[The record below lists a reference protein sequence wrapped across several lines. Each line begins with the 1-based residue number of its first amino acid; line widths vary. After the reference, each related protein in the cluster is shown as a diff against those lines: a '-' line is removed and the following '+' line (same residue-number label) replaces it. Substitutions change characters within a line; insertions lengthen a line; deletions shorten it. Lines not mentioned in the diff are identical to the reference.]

1 MLKSLYVRNYAIIE
15 EIKLDFDAKFNV
27 ITGETGAGKSILL
40 GALGLI
46 LGKRADTKVLY
57 DQDDKCVVE
66 AAFSL
71 SEEVMRN
78 LPESDSYDLEPTT
91 TLRREI
97 NSKGKS
103 RAFIND
109 TPVLLTELKAVA
121 QVLVDIHNQF
131 DTLSITDLDYQRSVI
146 DTYAKTDKEL
156 KSYHRVYKEFTGL
169 KSEITQL
176 KARQKKGKVDQDY
189 LLFQLA
195 ELERIPLDGLNKISI
210 EEEHNT
216 ISSSEDIKLALSQVN
231 STLVE
236 GDMSIESRL
245 IDLNRS
251 LSSIS
256 DVNSELNK
264 LHQKMEQI
272 IEDLQDI
279 DRLSVSLAE
288 AIEHNPERANE
299 LKETLDHIYQLEK
312 KHNLIGIEDLVRLR
326 NQITEQTSS
335 NQDLDGLIKKKE
347 EALIQVKKS
356 LWQCAEALTKKR
368 ESCGSQF
375 KKNIENTLKSLAIN
389 NANIQLVITELSD
402 FEEHGI
408 DKVDIRFSS
417 NKGIDPQSI
426 EGTASGGEL
435 SRLALSVKS
444 LLAGHTAKPTMIF
457 DEIDTGISG
466 AVALQLSNI
475 LMKMSEEHQIICI
488 THSPQVASAEGK
500 HFNIY
505 KTDTSKRTITHV
517 RTLSDEERVE
527 ELAKMLS
534 TDPPS
539 TAARA
544 NAKELLKVV

>member
-1 MLKSLYVRNYAIIE
+1 MLKSLYIRNYAIIE
-15 EIKLDFDAKFNV
+15 EINLDFDAGFNV

-57 DQDDKCVVE
+57 DQDDKCVVQAE
-66 AAFSL
+66 FAL
-71 SEEVMRN
+71 SDQVIR
-78 LPESDSYDLEPTT
+78 LIPENDSYDLEKTT

-109 TPVLLTELKAVA
+109 TPVLLTDLKTVA

-146 DTYAKTDKEL
+146 DIYAKTNKEL
-156 KSYHRVYKEFTGL
+156 KAYRSVYKEFISL
-169 KSEITQL
+169 KSEIAQL

-189 LLFQLA
+189 LLFQLT
-195 ELERIPLDGLNKISI
+195 ELEKIPLDGLDKASI
-210 EEEHNT
+210 EEEHKTLN
-216 ISSSEDIKLALSQVN
+216 SSEDIKIALSEIN
-231 STLVE
+231 SALVE

-251 LSSIS
+251 LASIS
-256 DVNSELNK
+256 DVNADLNK
-264 LHQKMEQI
+264 LHGKMEQL

-279 DRLSVSLAE
+279 DRASISMAE
-288 AIEHNPERANE
+288 SIEHNPERANE

-326 NQITEQTSS
+326 EQISEQTSS
-335 NQDLDGLIKKKE
+335 NQDLEGLIEQKE
-347 EALIQVKKS
+347 QSLVAVKKS
-356 LWQCAEALTKKR
+356 LWQRAEGLTQKR
-368 ESCGSQF
+368 ESCGTQL
-375 KKNIENTLKSLAIN
+375 KMNIETTLKNLAIN
-389 NANIQLVITELSD
+389 NANIQLVITELAD

-417 NKGIDPQSI
+417 NKGIEPQSI

-475 LMKMSEEHQIICI
+475 LISMSEEHQIICI

-517 RTLSDEERVE
+517 RTLSDDERVT

-539 TAARA
+539 TAAIA

>member
-1 MLKSLYVRNYAIIE
+1 MLKSLYIRNYAIIE
-15 EIKLDFDAKFNV
+15 EIKLDFDARFNV

-57 DQDDKCVVE
+57 DQDDKCIVQAE
-66 AAFSL
+66 FSL
-71 SEEVMRN
+71 SDQVMG
-78 LPESDSYDLEPTT
+78 LIPDSDSYDLEHTT

-109 TPVLLTELKAVA
+109 TPVLLTELKTVA

-131 DTLSITDLDYQRSVI
+131 DTLSITDLDYQRSVVDI
-146 DTYAKTDKEL
+146 YAKTDKEL
-156 KSYHRVYKEFTGL
+156 KAYNAVYKEFTSL
-169 KSEITQL
+169 KSEIAQL
-176 KARQKKGKVDQDY
+176 KARQKKGRVDQDY
-189 LLFQLA
+189 LLFQLT
-195 ELERIPLDGLNKISI
+195 ELEKIPLDGLNKTSI

-216 ISSSEDIKLALSQVN
+216 LSSSEDIKLTLSEIN
-231 STLVE
+231 SALVE
-236 GDMSIESRL
+236 GDMSLESRL

-256 DVNSELNK
+256 DVNSDLKK
-264 LHQKMEQI
+264 LHEKMEQL
-272 IEDLQDI
+272 IEDLQDL
-279 DRLSVSLAE
+279 DRASMSLAE
-288 AIEHNPERANE
+288 SIEHNPERTNE

-312 KHNLIGIEDLVRLR
+312 KHNMIGIEDLVRLR
-326 NQITEQTSS
+326 DQITEQTSS
-335 NQDLDGLIKKKE
+335 NQDLESLIEQKE
-347 EALIQVKKS
+347 QSLAKIKKS
-356 LWQCAEALTKKR
+356 LWQCAETLTKKR
-368 ESCGSQF
+368 ESCGPQL
-375 KKNIENTLKSLAIN
+375 KKNIESTLKNLAIN
-389 NANIQLVITELSD
+389 NANIQLVITELPD

-466 AVALQLSNI
+466 AVALQLSHI
-475 LMKMSEEHQIICI
+475 LTNMSDEHQIICI
-488 THSPQVASAEGK
+488 THSPQVASAEGR

-517 RTLSDEERVE
+517 RTLSADDRVT

-539 TAARA
+539 TAAIA

>member
-1 MLKSLYVRNYAIIE
+1 MLKSLYIRNYAIIE
-15 EIKLDFDAKFNV
+15 EIKLDFDARFNV

-57 DQDDKCVVE
+57 DQDDKCIVQAE
-66 AAFSL
+66 FSL
-71 SEEVMRN
+71 SDQVMG
-78 LPESDSYDLEPTT
+78 LIPDSDSYDLEHTT

-109 TPVLLTELKAVA
+109 TPVLLTELKTVA

-131 DTLSITDLDYQRSVI
+131 DTLSITDLDYQRSVVDI
-146 DTYAKTDKEL
+146 YAKTDKEL
-156 KSYHRVYKEFTGL
+156 KAYNAVYKEFTSL
-169 KSEITQL
+169 KSEIAQL
-176 KARQKKGKVDQDY
+176 KARQKKGRVDQDY
-189 LLFQLA
+189 LLFQLT
-195 ELERIPLDGLNKISI
+195 ELEKIPLDGLNKTSI

-216 ISSSEDIKLALSQVN
+216 LSSSEDIKLTLSEIN
-231 STLVE
+231 SALVE
-236 GDMSIESRL
+236 GDMSLESRL

-256 DVNSELNK
+256 DVNSDLKK
-264 LHQKMEQI
+264 LHEKMEQL
-272 IEDLQDI
+272 IEDLQDL
-279 DRLSVSLAE
+279 DRASMSIAE
-288 AIEHNPERANE
+288 SIEHNPERTNE

-312 KHNLIGIEDLVRLR
+312 KHNMIGIEDLVRLR
-326 NQITEQTSS
+326 DQITEQTSS
-335 NQDLDGLIKKKE
+335 NQDLESLIEQKE
-347 EALIQVKKS
+347 QSLAKIKKS
-356 LWQCAEALTKKR
+356 LWQCAETLTKKR
-368 ESCGSQF
+368 ESCGPQL
-375 KKNIENTLKSLAIN
+375 KKNIESTLKNLAIN
-389 NANIQLVITELSD
+389 NANIQLVITELPD

-466 AVALQLSNI
+466 AVALQLSHI
-475 LMKMSEEHQIICI
+475 LTNMSDEHQIICI
-488 THSPQVASAEGK
+488 THSPQVASAEGR

-517 RTLSDEERVE
+517 RTLSADDRVT

-539 TAARA
+539 TAAIA

>member
-1 MLKSLYVRNYAIIE
+1 MLKSLYIRNYAIIE
-15 EIKLDFDAKFNV
+15 EIKLDFDARFNV

-57 DQDDKCVVE
+57 DQDDKCIVQAE
-66 AAFSL
+66 FSL
-71 SEEVMRN
+71 SDQVMG
-78 LPESDSYDLEPTT
+78 LIPDSDSYDLEHTT

-109 TPVLLTELKAVA
+109 TPVLLTELKTVA

-131 DTLSITDLDYQRSVI
+131 DTLSITDLDYQRSVVDI
-146 DTYAKTDKEL
+146 YAKTDKEL
-156 KSYHRVYKEFTGL
+156 KAYNAVYKEFTSL
-169 KSEITQL
+169 KSEIAQL
-176 KARQKKGKVDQDY
+176 KARQKKGRVDQDY
-189 LLFQLA
+189 LLFQLT
-195 ELERIPLDGLNKISI
+195 ELEKIPLDGLNKTSI

-216 ISSSEDIKLALSQVN
+216 LSSSEDIKLTLSEINSALVI
-231 STLVE
+231 
-236 GDMSIESRL
+236 GDMSLESRL

-256 DVNSELNK
+256 DVNSDLKK
-264 LHQKMEQI
+264 LHEKMEQL
-272 IEDLQDI
+272 IEDLQDL
-279 DRLSVSLAE
+279 DRASMSLAE
-288 AIEHNPERANE
+288 SIEHNPERTNE

-312 KHNLIGIEDLVRLR
+312 KHNMIGIEDLVRLR
-326 NQITEQTSS
+326 DQITEQTSS
-335 NQDLDGLIKKKE
+335 NQDLESLIEQKE
-347 EALIQVKKS
+347 QSLAKIKKS
-356 LWQCAEALTKKR
+356 LWQCAETLTKKR
-368 ESCGSQF
+368 ESCGPQL
-375 KKNIENTLKSLAIN
+375 KKNIESTLKNLAIN
-389 NANIQLVITELSD
+389 NANIQLVITELPD

-466 AVALQLSNI
+466 AVALQLSHI
-475 LMKMSEEHQIICI
+475 LTNMSDEHQIICI
-488 THSPQVASAEGK
+488 THSPQVASAEGR

-517 RTLSDEERVE
+517 RTLSADDRVT

-539 TAARA
+539 TAAIA